1 MEKAGLEEVQVRGKK
16 VLVRVDFNV
25 PMNDNQ
31 QITNDTRIKSAL
43 PTIRHLMAQG
53 AKTIL
58 VSHLGRPKGKV
69 NPKYSLAPVAV
80 RLGELLGKEVYMAKD
95 CIGSQ
100 VQADIDRLADGGVL
114 LLENVRFYEEEE
126 KNNPEFAAKLA
137 ALADVYVNDA
147 FGTAHRA
154 HASTEGVCKYL
165 PSYAGFLMKK
175 EIDVMGQALENPD
188 RPFTAIIGGAKV
200 SDKISVIENLLT
212 KVDILIIGG
221 GMANTFLKAQGL
233 EMGKSLVEE
242 DKIEL
247 AGNIIQKSKSSGVE
261 LLLPVDVVV
270 SKEFKAD
277 SPSQVVNVSSIK
289 ADDLALDI
297 GPQSAALFAEK
308 IISSQTVIW
317 NGPMGVFEMD
327 QFSKGTEKIAQ
338 AMAQCQGTTI
348 VGGGDSVAAVEKMGV
363 ATNLTHISTGGGASL
378 EFLEGKVLPGVA
390 ALRDK

>member
-100 VQADIDRLADGGVL
+100 VEADIDRLADGGVL

>member
-100 VQADIDRLADGGVL
+100 VEADIDRLADGGVL

-363 ATNLTHISTGGGASL
+363 GTNLTHISTGGGASL